1 MRSLASRENFTSF
14 AAMVPYLYFLIGNC
28 VIGWN
33 QPLLPSPRASADDA
47 EDVALFHDEQVLAI
61 DLHFGARPLAEQNA
75 VARLHVQRGHLA
87 IFAARARAY
96 GDDFAFLRLFLR
108 RIGIADAAC
117 GLPFGFDPA
126 DETTVMQ
133 RPKSHTSTF
142 LNPPNAT
149 YPSESGKASS

>member
-1 MRSLASRENFTSF
+1 MIRRPPRSTRTDTLF
-14 AAMVPYLYFLIGNC
+14 PYTTLFR
-28 VIGWN
+28 
-33 QPLLPSPRASADDA
+33 SASADDA

-108 RIGIADAAC
+108 GIGNDAAAC
-117 GLPFGFDPA
+117 GLLFGFDPT
-126 DETTVMQ
+126 DEHTVMP
-133 RPKSHTSTF
+133 RTKRVRKRV
-142 LNPPNAT
+142 A
-149 YPSESGKASS
+149 